1 MDDVECLERTWC
13 KGMPDSSDLIAEV
26 QAQLRSALAALPESD
41 PPDHNC
47 PVGARVRVRFG
58 EEEDAEWF
66 EGYLVERRAS
76 DGKFLCIFD
85 EDDGEEYWYALGEPD
100 FEILGL

>member
-1 MDDVECLERTWC
+1 MDDVACLVRTWERNR
-13 KGMPDSSDLIAEV
+13 GEV
-26 QAQLRSALAALPESD
+26 APKQVAVQTQLRAALAALPESD
-41 PPDHNC
+41 PPDPNC

>member
-1 MDDVECLERTWC
+1 M
-13 KGMPDSSDLIAEV
+13 IAEV
-26 QAQLRSALAALPESD
+26 QAQLRAALAALPD
-41 PPDHNC
+41 PPDPNC
-47 PVGARVRVRFG
+47 PVGARVRVRFDAIDG
-58 EEEDAEWF
+58 EEGAFWF

-85 EDDGEEYWYALGEPD
+85 EHDGEEYWYALGEPD